1 MPLQNYKKLSYFT
14 IFMRLSFRHPPQILL
29 PVISKFIRGARMWWE
44 IRIPMA
50 AAALPASPEVGVF
63 FLLALRIAVRIKS
76 SPQKSAGATTSA
88 LFLIFAISLP
98 AFCPTACR
106 LFLRQRL

>member
-14 IFMRLSFRHPPQILL
+14 IFMRLSFRHPHQILL

-63 FLLALRIAVRIKS
+63 FSFSGAYKE
-76 SPQKSAGATTSA
+76 QTTKKSAGSTTSA